1 MKKINLHILI
11 PTFAITYIFINFT
24 AYLPIATAQ
33 TSNRNET
40 ITKKRQRVTF
50 KPANRGAPKK
60 RIAAAS
66 RGGCPDTKQPLTALV
81 PNKDIN
87 LTYSEY
93 PKFWFYIPDLP
104 TQARVGEFIVQDKQK
119 NDLYRTSITLPD
131 KAGIINISLPDNS
144 QNSLALNQSYRWYF
158 KIYCEP
164 QDTSVY
170 FFVDGNIERVSPSNY
185 SIENIWFDNLTDLA
199 QKLRATP
206 KNLTARD
213 EWAAFLKD
221 GELTELSNEP
231 LLDCCSLS
239 K

>member
-1 MKKINLHILI
+1 MATITGYRLI
-11 PTFAITYIFINFT
+11 STFTIIYAFINFT
-24 AYLPIATAQ
+24 AYLPIVNAQ
-33 TSNRNET
+33 TSNNNQT
-40 ITKKRQRVTF
+40 VTPKRQRVTF
-50 KPANRGAPKK
+50 KPPNRGAPKK

-131 KAGIINISLPDNS
+131 KAGIISVSLPDNS
-144 QNSLALNQSYRWYF
+144 QNYLALNQSYRWYF
-158 KIYCEP
+158 KIYCQP

-170 FFVDGNIERVSPSNY
+170 FFVDGNIKRVSPSNY
-185 SIENIWFDNLTDLA
+185 SLENIWFDNLTYLA

-206 KNLTARD
+206 QNPTARD